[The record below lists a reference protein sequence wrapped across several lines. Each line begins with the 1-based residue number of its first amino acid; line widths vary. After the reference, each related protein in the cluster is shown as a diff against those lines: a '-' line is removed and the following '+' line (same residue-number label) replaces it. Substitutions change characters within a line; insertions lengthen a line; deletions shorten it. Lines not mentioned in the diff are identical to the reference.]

1 MTICAMRHVVERLER
16 KRRLVITINFYIVY
30 KGFFFDKVF
39 KAILVQPKGKMVQKR
54 RWWSS
59 LKLLCVCK

>member
-39 KAILVQPKGKMVQKR
+39 KAILV
-54 RWWSS
+54 
-59 LKLLCVCK
+59 